1 MSDTISV
8 RVWLTTININGSF
21 LDEIG
26 RIAEPDYIPTTGQ
39 LTLEFLE

>member
-1 MSDTISV
+1 MSGIISV
-8 RVWLTTININGSF
+8 RAWLTTIIINDSF

-39 LTLEFLE
+39 TTLEFS

>member
-1 MSDTISV
+1 MSDIISV
-8 RVWLTTININGSF
+8 RVWLTTININDSF

-39 LTLEFLE
+39 LTLEFS